1 VPRALMRTF
10 KKLSR
15 ATPVSTPTGSESDS
29 HNQGQAEALLE
40 AGRARSSDVL
50 DATPSTVEV
59 LGDAAAPGSSNPRA
73 PPTALADVLRAAYS
87 VQVAQAHVER
97 RNQEHAEAAKTRVWL
112 SGKLMMA
119 AVSDRSGPSSWQADV
134 VRKLQSQEVQIA
146 LICFLLLDVIFIF
159 SELFIEAEYPTC
171 RTMSHRAVSCCP
183 ALEARQLSGSW
194 HVTDEESARYAHQIG
209 FFPEC
214 PSPLV
219 AAPAANGLQCLEGD
233 QQWAHVMH
241 EALTIG
247 SLLILGIFA
256 MELVLLLSALGSL
269 FLRSWAY
276 ILDLVIISSSLTIM
290 LYVYM
295 ARAHARAS
303 GDVVGLEGLQ
313 GIIMFARC
321 WRFVRVG
328 HGIALSMHD
337 LVHASHVQLQHKIE
351 AMRQALHVMEA
362 NARMEGRPAAK
373 HPDAEMQKVHELLRQ
388 VSTHYGTR

>member
-1 VPRALMRTF
+1 MRAF
-10 KKLSR
+10 KKNR
-15 ATPVSTPTGSESDS
+15 VTTPSGTPTGSDRE
-29 HNQGQAEALLE
+29 GQTDALLE
-40 AGRARSSDVL
+40 AGRPLSDTL
-50 DATPSTVEV
+50 AATPSTVEV
-59 LGDAAAPGSSNPRA
+59 LGDNVASCSSGSQQQQHPKG
-73 PPTALADVLRAAYS
+73 LADVLRAAYS
-87 VQVAQAHVER
+87 VKVAQAHVER
-97 RNQEHAEAAKTRVWL
+97 RNQEHSQAAKTRFWL

-119 AVSDRSGPSSWQADV
+119 AVSDRYGPESWQADL

-159 SELFIEAEYPTC
+159 AELFIEAEYPTC
-171 RTMSHRAVSCCP
+171 RTMSHRAVSCC
-183 ALEARQLSGSW
+183 AASEGRQLGGAF
-194 HVTDEESARYAHQIG
+194 HVHDEKSALLAHQIG

-241 EALTIG
+241 EALTVG
-247 SLLILGIFA
+247 SLCILGVFA
-256 MELVLLLSALGSL
+256 VELGLLLSALGSL

-276 ILDLVIISSSLTIM
+276 VLDLVIISSSLTIM
-290 LYVYM
+290 LYVYW
-295 ARAHARAS
+295 ARAHARAT

-351 AMRQALHVMEA
+351 GMRQALHVMEA
-362 NARMEGRPAAK
+362 NARMEGRPGAK
-373 HPDAEMQKVHELLRQ
+373 NSDPEMEKVHDLLRQ
-388 VSTHYGTR
+388 VSSHYGGGGTGR